1 MLGNKGVVFG
11 EMGPVLEV
19 PLLEKLPFW
28 VVTFLMKEKVIK
40 FKKHCVFCRDPQFT
54 SAGVSN

>member
-11 EMGPVLEV
+11 ETGPVLEV

-28 VVTFLMKEKVIK
+28 VVTFLRKEKVNK
-40 FKKHCVFCRDPQFT
+40 FKKHCVFCKDPQFA

>member
-11 EMGPVLEV
+11 ETGPVLEV

-40 FKKHCVFCRDPQFT
+40 FNTVC
-54 SAGVSN
+54 SAGTLNLQVQG